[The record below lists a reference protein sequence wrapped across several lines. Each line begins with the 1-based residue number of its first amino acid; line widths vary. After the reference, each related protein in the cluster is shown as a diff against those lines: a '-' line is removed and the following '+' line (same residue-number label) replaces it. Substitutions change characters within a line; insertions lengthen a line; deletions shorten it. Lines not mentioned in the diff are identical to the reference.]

1 MEVIRHPVMDDD
13 IVSTSREKLE
23 KFIRELHR
31 LTTYVKALE
40 FYFLSALLT
49 PNRRNYA
56 DIQSLNYRLAI

>member
-1 MEVIRHPVMDDD
+1 MVRHPVMDDD
-13 IVSTSREKLE
+13 IVSTSREILE
-23 KFIRELHR
+23 KFIIELHR

-56 DIQSLNYRLAI
+56 DIQSLNSRLAI